1 MVGRGRKLFLGCL
14 VILLG
19 GAGFSISLHAAE
31 PLRAEEQ
38 LIKPEVHR
46 RDIKV
51 SGIDSEN
58 FEVGYYT
65 GLMSVED
72 FGVNAVKGVMFAY
85 HLTEDVFLLA
95 STGQTITER
104 STQEE
109 YSGSD
114 IFTETERELSYIN
127 VMLGYNLF
135 PGEVFWGSDL
145 AFNTDIY
152 ITIGSGTTDFG
163 GDEHSTF
170 VYGIGYRF
178 IGADWL
184 SIHFDMRNHTFEHD
198 YFARSK
204 TVDNLE
210 YTFGLAVFF

>member
-1 MVGRGRKLFLGCL
+1 MVHWRGKLFLASIVFAL
-14 VILLG
+14 VSVSGSRFVL
-19 GAGFSISLHAAE
+19 AAE
-31 PLRAEEQ
+31 PLHAEEQ

-46 RDIKV
+46 REIRV

-72 FGVNAVKGVMFAY
+72 FGVNAVTGVKFSY
-85 HLTEDVFLLA
+85 HLTEDIFILA
-95 STGQTITER
+95 TSGQTTTER
-104 STQEE
+104 SSQEE

-114 IFTETERELSYIN
+114 IFTAAERELSYFN

-145 AFNTDIY
+145 AFNSDVY
-152 ITIGSGTTDFG
+152 ITIGAGTTEFG

-170 VYGIGYRF
+170 IYGVGYRF
-178 IGADWL
+178 IAVDWL
-184 SIHFDMRNHTFEHD
+184 SLHFEMRNHSFEHD

-204 TVDNLE
+204 SVDNLE
-210 YTFGLAVFF
+210 LTFGAAIFF